1 VQFFNINFQLPKVSL
16 RSRHRLV
23 KLIKL
28 SEAVLHGPDIQEL
41 RAQPVIGDLEWV
53 VGRDEALALYRHLG
67 VGLADVIDLDLCLKF
82 EQIRVNLFVRV
93 NQRRVSLNHL
103 LESHFLGLE
112 LLPDIPQ
119 ELLEVEQAA

>member
-1 VQFFNINFQLPKVSL
+1 MQFFNINFQLPKVSL

-28 SEAVLHGPDIQEL
+28 SEAFLHGPDIQEL

-67 VGLADVIDLDLCLKF
+67 VGLADVIDLDLCLKC

-93 NQRRVSLNHL
+93 NQRRVSPHHL
-103 LESHFLGLE
+103 LESHFLGLH
-112 LLPDIPQ
+112 LIPYIPQ
-119 ELLEVEQAA
+119 